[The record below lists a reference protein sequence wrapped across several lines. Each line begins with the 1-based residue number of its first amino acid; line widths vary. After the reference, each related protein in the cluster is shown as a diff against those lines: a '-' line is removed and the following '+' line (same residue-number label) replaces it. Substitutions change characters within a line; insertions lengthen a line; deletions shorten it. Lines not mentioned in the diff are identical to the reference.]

1 MPLAKSRIWP
11 KTAVMDGSDGIAR
24 MVALAAAA
32 RDNAHAPYS
41 GFKVGACLRGDSGR
55 LFAGCNVENASY
67 PESQC
72 AEATAIGALVT
83 AGDKRVLECV
93 VVADGKD
100 VVMPC
105 GGCCQRLGE
114 FASPE
119 TKIHLCNTKGP
130 QRTVT
135 LQELLPL
142 TFGRSQLDR

>member
-1 MPLAKSRIWP
+1 
-11 KTAVMDGSDGIAR
+11 MDGSDSIAR
-24 MVALAAAA
+24 MMALAAAA

-41 GFKVGACLRGDSGR
+41 KFKVGACLRGDSGR

-72 AEATAIGALVT
+72 AEATALGALVS
-83 AGDKRVLECV
+83 AGDRRILECV

-100 VVMPC
+100 AVMPC

-114 FASPE
+114 FAAPE
-119 TKIHLCNTKGP
+119 TKVHLCNTKGL

-135 LQELLPL
+135 LADLLPL